1 MGRRTDSKFAVIKGE
16 TYNGEQMPANDSD
29 ALSIKIKL
37 PWVFYQEKII
47 KKYAL
52 YLFKAIPVLWS

>member
-1 MGRRTDSKFAVIKGE
+1 MGRRTDSKSAVVKGE
-16 TYNGEQMPANDSD
+16 AYNGEQMPANDTD

-47 KKYAL
+47 KKIR
-52 YLFKAIPVLWS
+52 FIPF